1 MKINIC
7 RFADVDTIDVNIK
20 TGVTGTEQITNLA
33 DKMLKLDKS
42 VENAKVQ
49 LNAFKT
55 LLKNLS
61 THSTTTMKN
70 DLTKIKAAFDSV
82 AAMKILPTDVRKS
95 MQQLST
101 IFNIADKPKQLDKTV
116 KSVNNLLNIYD
127 KYEKVRGYSTDE
139 EEDKGDYTTNR
150 HQSIISTV
158 GPVKELTL
166 GYKSLLQQEQSNID
180 VMTKLYSAYNNIGSA
195 TKTAKTHIV
204 TFDDA
209 VKINVKTLEDEQKAL
224 EKYLTVSKSSS
235 FLKTGGDTGVT
246 SLLATTGSLQ
256 STNNQFNNLQTY
268 SFGAVKALTDATKGL
283 YSVGDAAIT
292 NQPKVASFGDI
303 LESTT
308 QKLKANTDEL
318 TKNQTATNNYQ
329 SALSL
334 TSTFGGGG
342 DIAKMAASGFDQST
356 VSLIQQVN
364 GALKETG
371 AVMTNTAGQSQTLT
385 NKVTENKNIFQKLLD
400 VTKKLPKNISDVE
413 KGFRSLSLVRL
424 TYLVNAVRR
433 VTSGLVNAVENAA
446 NYEESLNLYKMSIG
460 NKYLDDAEA
469 WSKEL
474 TDKLMIDESELMQY
488 TGTFNNLAEGLGVHQ
503 DDAYEM
509 SKALTQLTYD
519 MSSYLNIDPSAAAT
533 KLQSAMSGQA
543 RAIQSVGVA
552 IQSASLQELAY
563 ELGIDKKVEKMTQ
576 AEKTYLRYIQ
586 ILRTTEH
593 MQGDLGATM
602 ITPANAIRI
611 LKTQITLLGRAIG
624 QVLTPLIMEA
634 IPWIMAFTNVLT
646 KLATKLAA
654 FLGYKVR
661 DVEMGDAFN
670 NAADSADDYADS
682 VENAGKKVKNS
693 LAPFDE
699 LNVVMS
705 SSSGSGDANV
715 DSILD
720 KLRAEIEGY
729 DMLSRYTGELKEK
742 AKELEKYIM
751 PVINGL
757 IALFATKK
765 VFDLGLWIKGATSA
779 LTGQSAAAA
788 MGAGGLGALLSSL
801 LVAGSVVV
809 TIGCAIKVIGDI
821 VELNKLYALMV
832 ENSKTNAEV
841 NADITNKTEQDI
853 ASGEVAKNPQKYVDE
868 FNNSSEAQNA
878 RLEGVLDNLDGKFWE
893 WDNILTTI
901 FTGGYKEMHDT
912 LDNIL
917 DTYSSVNKN
926 AKQLIGSN
934 ALNNDQLASMRDKLR
949 DQRDTL
955 EKYLNFY
962 PKWTKEHKLIN
973 QAYEDTRD
981 NIKLINDKLGVTDKT
996 TNSIVADSMDWF
1008 DEQKSILEETMK
1020 QAEELENSKGSVKD
1034 LVKGTKDWFNNA
1046 VDIGEK
1052 LLGVKKDTN
1061 DTRTATD
1068 KITDS
1073 AKTWFNK
1080 IVGIGANMLGVEENT
1095 AATGET
1101 VNDVVK
1107 GTTDWFDK
1115 IVGVGKSLLDTNTNA
1130 SKVNE
1135 TLSVSETKTSTFG
1148 KLVDWVKGLFPSIK
1162 DEIDTVNERLVNSDT
1177 KTGTWKDNLATV
1189 KDTISEKITKP
1200 FGDFISKFTSKKT
1213 FSVDTTNADKTVN
1226 DLVTKSNK
1234 LNSTKTLKIKADTV
1248 NANSVIQKL
1257 FGGESLLG
1265 KLTKK
1270 LGFDIDFFADGGY
1283 PTSGELF
1290 FANENGRAEFIT
1302 SIGNKTAVANQDQM
1316 VQALTNAIMAG
1327 FAMTSPRGESKQPIN
1342 VNIGNERV
1350 YSGVIDYQNRQ
1361 SDRYGT
1367 TTTINV

>member
-82 AAMKILPTDVRKS
+82 AAMKILPSDVRKS

-116 KSVNNLLNIYD
+116 KSVNSLLDIYD
-127 KYEKVRGYSTDE
+127 KYEKVRGYSTDDDE
-139 EEDKGDYTTNR
+139 EENKGDYTTKR

-166 GYKSLLQQEQSNID
+166 GYKSLLQQERSNID

-235 FLKTGGDTGVT
+235 FLKTGGDTGIT

-268 SFGAVKALTDATKGL
+268 SFGVVNALTDATKGL
-283 YSVGDAAIT
+283 YSVGDAAVT
-292 NQPKVASFGDI
+292 NQPKVASFGDMI
-303 LESTT
+303 ESTT
-308 QKLKANTDEL
+308 QKLKANSDEL
-318 TKNQTATNNYQ
+318 AKNQTAVNNYQ

-342 DIAKMAASGFDQST
+342 DIVKMAASGFDQST
-356 VSLIQQVN
+356 VSLIQEVN

-371 AVMTNTAGQSQTLT
+371 AVMLNTSGQSQTLT
-385 NKVTENKNIFQKLLD
+385 NKLADTRNIFQKIWDL
-400 VTKKLPKNISDVE
+400 TKKLPKNISDVE

-469 WSKEL
+469 WSKEI

-586 ILRTTEH
+586 IMKTTTH

-624 QVLTPLIMEA
+624 QVLTPLIMGA

-654 FLGYKVR
+654 FLGYKVK
-661 DVEMGDAFN
+661 DIEMGDAFN
-670 NAADSADDYADS
+670 SAANSADDYADS
-682 VENAGKKVKNS
+682 VEKAGKKVKNS

-705 SSSGSGDANV
+705 SSESSGINT

-720 KLRAEIEGY
+720 KLRDEINGY

-742 AKELEKYIM
+742 AKELEKYLSPIL
-751 PVINGL
+751 NSL
-757 IALFATKK
+757 IILFGMKK
-765 VFDLGLWIKGATSA
+765 GFDLGKWLLGATKA
-779 LTGQSAAAA
+779 LTGTAAAEA
-788 MGAGGLGALLSSL
+788 MAEGSLGALLKYL
-801 LVAGSVVV
+801 LKYAVMGGSIAV
-809 TIGCAIKVIGDI
+809 TIGCVFKLSGDLA
-821 VELNKLYALMV
+821 ELAQLDRVLLSK
-832 ENSKTNAEV
+832 ENSDKKANTYKEH
-841 NADITNKTEQDI
+841 ADKVEADV
-853 ASGEVAKNPQKYVDE
+853 ASGKITETSDDHFIEWAKDYT
-868 FNNSSEAQNA
+868 SLNA
-878 RLEGVLDNLDGKFWE
+878 RLNGAYDNLFGTSGVIKDIFNPSTQDE
-893 WDNILTTI
+893 RRHEFDNIINSYSEANRSAKALLESQTLS
-901 FTGGYKEMHDT
+901 TGEISRMKSDLEQQ
-912 LDNIL
+912 IP
-917 DTYSSVNKN
+917 
-926 AKQLIGSN
+926 I
-934 ALNNDQLASMRDKLR
+934 
-949 DQRDTL
+949 L
-955 EKYLNFY
+955 EKMLKKTSKGTERYNKIQAAIHGSQSLLIDIESKYL
-962 PKWTKEHKLIN
+962 PKAFGQSEKIHKSIGKAAVQSAIAAQNNQTIARHLDDINPKTQTWSSLMRGIKELFVGSSDEAKDIS
-973 QAYEDTRD
+973 DS
-981 NIKLINDKLGVTDKT
+981 LGVSEIKGGLFGK
-996 TNSIVADSMDWF
+996 V
-1008 DEQKSILEETMK
+1008 LE
-1020 QAEELENSKGSVKD
+1020 
-1034 LVKGTKDWFNNA
+1034 F
-1046 VDIGEK
+1046 
-1052 LLGVKKDTN
+1052 VKKV
-1061 DTRTATD
+1061 
-1068 KITDS
+1068 IP
-1073 AKTWFNK
+1073 
-1080 IVGIGANMLGVEENT
+1080 GIDDEVK
-1095 AATGET
+1095 T
-1101 VNDVVK
+1101 VNDSL
-1107 GTTDWFDK
+1107 GT
-1115 IVGVGKSLLDTNTNA
+1115 
-1130 SKVNE
+1130 
-1135 TLSVSETKTSTFG
+1135 
-1148 KLVDWVKGLFPSIK
+1148 
-1162 DEIDTVNERLVNSDT
+1162 SDA
-1177 KTGTWKDNLATV
+1177 KTGTWKDNLASV
-1189 KDTISEKITKP
+1189 EGTILDKITKP
-1200 FGDFISKFTSKKT
+1200 FGDFVSKFVTKKKFT
-1213 FSVDTTNADKTVN
+1213 VDASDAKTTVDN
-1226 DLVTKSNK
+1226 LVTKSDK
-1234 LNSTKTLKIKADTV
+1234 LNSTKTLKLDVDTKKANTGL
-1248 NANSVIQKL
+1248 SSL
-1257 FGGESLLG
+1257 FGKNSLLG
-1265 KLTKK
+1265 KLASKVG
-1270 LGFDIDFFADGGY
+1270 LDVDFFADGGY

>member
-1 MKINIC
+1 MI
-7 RFADVDTIDVNIK
+7 
-20 TGVTGTEQITNLA
+20 
-33 DKMLKLDKS
+33 
-42 VENAKVQ
+42 
-49 LNAFKT
+49 
-55 LLKNLS
+55 
-61 THSTTTMKN
+61 
-70 DLTKIKAAFDSV
+70 
-82 AAMKILPTDVRKS
+82 
-95 MQQLST
+95 
-101 IFNIADKPKQLDKTV
+101 
-116 KSVNNLLNIYD
+116 
-127 KYEKVRGYSTDE
+127 
-139 EEDKGDYTTNR
+139 
-150 HQSIISTV
+150 
-158 GPVKELTL
+158 
-166 GYKSLLQQEQSNID
+166 
-180 VMTKLYSAYNNIGSA
+180 
-195 TKTAKTHIV
+195 
-204 TFDDA
+204 
-209 VKINVKTLEDEQKAL
+209 
-224 EKYLTVSKSSS
+224 
-235 FLKTGGDTGVT
+235 
-246 SLLATTGSLQ
+246 
-256 STNNQFNNLQTY
+256 
-268 SFGAVKALTDATKGL
+268 
-283 YSVGDAAIT
+283 
-292 NQPKVASFGDI
+292 
-303 LESTT
+303 ESTT

-385 NKVTENKNIFQKLLD
+385 TKVTENKNTFQKLLD

-460 NKYLDDAEA
+460 NKYLADAEA

-543 RAIQSVGVA
+543 RAIQGVGVA

-563 ELGIDKKVEKMTQ
+563 ELGIDKKIAKMTQ

-634 IPWIMAFTNVLT
+634 IPWIMAFTSVLT

-705 SSSGSGDANV
+705 SSDSGDANV

-720 KLRAEIEGY
+720 KLRDEINGY

-809 TIGCAIKVIGDI
+809 TIACAIKVIGDI
-821 VELNKLYALMV
+821 VELNKLYTVMAN
-832 ENSKTNAEV
+832 NSKTNADI
-841 NADITNKTEQDI
+841 NAGITEKTEQDI
-853 ASGEVAKNPQKYVDE
+853 ASGEIAKNPQKYVDE
-868 FNNSSEAQNA
+868 FNDSSESQSA
-878 RLEGVLDNLDGKFWE
+878 RIENVLDNLDAKFWE
-893 WDNILTTI
+893 WDNIFTTL
-901 FTGGYKEMHDT
+901 FTGGYDDMHEI
-912 LDNIL
+912 LDNVL
-917 DTYSSVNKN
+917 DTYISVNKN
-926 AKQLIGSN
+926 ARQLIGSN

-973 QAYEDTRD
+973 QAYEDTRA
-981 NIKLINDKLGVTDKT
+981 NIKLINNKLGVTNEN
-996 TNSIVADSMDWF
+996 TNSIVADSLDWL

-1020 QAEELENSKGSVKD
+1020 QAEELEDSKGSVKD
-1034 LVKGTKDWFNNA
+1034 LVKASKDWFNKT
-1046 VDIGEK
+1046 VDIGEQ
-1052 LLGVKKDTN
+1052 LFGVKKDTN

-1068 KITDS
+1068 KLTDS

-1080 IVGIGANMLGVEENT
+1080 IVGIGANMLGVEANT
-1095 AATGET
+1095 ASTGET

-1107 GTTDWFDK
+1107 GTTDWFDA
-1115 IVGVGKSLLDTNTNA
+1115 IVGIGTSLLDTNTNA

-1177 KTGTWKDNLATV
+1177 TTGTWKDNLATV

-1302 SIGNKTAVANQDQM
+1302 SVGGKTAVANQDQM

-1327 FAMTSPRGESKQPIN
+1327 FAMTAPNNNTKQPIN

-1350 YSGVIDYQNRQ
+1350 YSGMIDYQNRQ

-1367 TTTINV
+1367 TTTINI